1 MVSFNIMELGNPIT
15 ALGKSG
21 SGSLSQPARPEDQT
35 SDFSQEL
42 SLKFNNGNQVSVE
55 QQENLS
61 SSKEV
66 KKESSQEKTLMNTDQ
81 PNKEAVACTD
91 LSITVTVAQLGK
103 PAQPVQDEKKEE
115 WLQVQENPPGLF
127 SDPPLLIDSSED
139 SQLALKRSLEEETG
153 PDNGLTVNR
162 FFTSGETVISN
173 TVQIPLEE
181 PVVLAE
187 RTGEGRPDL
196 LGFRPSEFTGEPVLK
211 GTLEEETGP
220 GWGLKDGQFLPQK
233 EKVVASTVQIPLEEP
248 VVLAER
254 TGEGR
259 PDLIGFHPSEFTGEP
274 VLKGTLEEETGPGW
288 GLKDGQF
295 LLQKEKVVSSTVQ
308 IPLEEPVVLAERT
321 GDGRPDLLGFRPSEF
336 TGEPVLKGTPE
347 EETGPDNGL
356 IVNRFFPSGETVN
369 SKTVQIPIDN
379 FFVKKVEPLGK
390 KLPGVEYKEQ
400 GSNRN
405 MEKNG
410 KGVDAFFEF
419 QTEPNSRSSWVKAV
433 ETADRGGGE
442 KGSDQPKGTGPLYQS
457 DGYLNDLK
465 NSIPVKGKEGLILGF
480 NQEDAKN
487 NPSIQNRAELENKG
501 AVYPQNIE
509 IAGAI
514 KDFLN
519 TGNLFA
525 EKLNVLGTLNKPL
538 GMTLSP
544 GQTFIIR
551 KHSPSSMEISIE
563 PDGLGKL
570 DIELNLI
577 QDRIHGQITVR
588 DSQGRDLIENNL
600 PQLLSEMVK
609 EGLQVGEFSVSLKN
623 QGRDQNPLPDPSEVR
638 KQPRTILSSENVFI
652 RNDHHL
658 IHIII

>member
-196 LGFRPSEFTGEPVLK
+196 L
-211 GTLEEETGP
+211 
-220 GWGLKDGQFLPQK
+220 
-233 EKVVASTVQIPLEEP
+233 
-248 VVLAER
+248 
-254 TGEGR
+254 
-259 PDLIGFHPSEFTGEP
+259 GFHPSEFTGEP

>member
-173 TVQIPLEE
+173 
-181 PVVLAE
+181 
-187 RTGEGRPDL
+187 
-196 LGFRPSEFTGEPVLK
+196 
-211 GTLEEETGP
+211 
-220 GWGLKDGQFLPQK
+220 
-233 EKVVASTVQIPLEEP
+233 TVQIPLEEP

-652 RNDHHL
+652 RNDNHL